1 MAAGFWAILIS
12 IPLLALFIY
21 GIVRMI
27 QALIRSDRRK

>member
-1 MAAGFWAILIS
+1 MATGFWAILIL

-21 GIVRMI
+21 GIVRVI

>member
-1 MAAGFWAILIS
+1 MAAGFWTILIS
-12 IPLLALFIY
+12 IPLLALSIY

>member
-1 MAAGFWAILIS
+1 MAAGFWTILSS

-21 GIVRMI
+21 GIVRVI